1 MKYNKLVRDKVPDK
15 IIANWEI
22 SIHHIADDA
31 EYYEKLITKA
41 NEEYNEVINASNDK
55 LIEEIW
61 DFKEVILS
69 ILQIKPWILEKEIYQ
84 DINKRILVILDI
96 MLLNKI
102 TEDQVELSRQDKK
115 AKLWWFEKRI
125 ILDETL

>member
-15 IIANWEI
+15 IIANGEI

-55 LIEEIW
+55 LIEEIG

-115 AKLWWFEKRI
+115 AKLGGFEKRI